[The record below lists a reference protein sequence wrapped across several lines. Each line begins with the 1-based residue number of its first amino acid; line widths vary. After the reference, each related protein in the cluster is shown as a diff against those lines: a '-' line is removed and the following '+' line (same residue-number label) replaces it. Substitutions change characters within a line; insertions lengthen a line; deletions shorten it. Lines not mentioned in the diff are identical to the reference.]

1 MATFIMLP
9 DGVTGT
15 NEWDNPSGG
24 TAAASN
30 FDEDDGDTDYGRA
43 IANQEIS
50 LTFADP
56 PVDASAI
63 DTITSVQI
71 KTKSRYTSITVPATS
86 VNLKF
91 TMGSTSMGL
100 IIANGTTTAAV
111 NGSATYQ
118 EINSDVE
125 QYRTGTTA
133 WSYVA
138 IEALKVKLEA
148 SGLFARFKRLRT
160 SYVYAEVTYVPVGYG
175 NNVLGVSGGDISEV
189 TDVPTANISKVIGV

>member
-56 PVDASAI
+56 SVAKEDI
-63 DTITSVQI
+63 ETINSVTI
-71 KTKSRYTSITVPATS
+71 KTKS
-86 VNLKF
+86 
-91 TMGSTSMGL
+91 M
-100 IIANGTTTAAV
+100 
-111 NGSATYQ
+111 
-118 EINSDVE
+118 
-125 QYRTGTTA
+125 
-133 WSYVA
+133 
-138 IEALKVKLEA
+138 
-148 SGLFARFKRLRT
+148 
-160 SYVYAEVTYVPVGYG
+160 
-175 NNVLGVSGGDISEV
+175 
-189 TDVPTANISKVIGV
+189 